1 MRSTLLVVVVVAVAA
16 GSLVFTA
23 LPQATK
29 PDQATRPARSLRGT
43 QKETTSSS
51 FTGLLLALG
60 LGGAALGARASVARA
75 AVLQK
80 DGSGR
85 FRFSAGGAESL
96 VSAGGAAS
104 LVPPPDAAAALTYT
118 STYTGTGT
126 FTAPWT
132 KKVGATFPLC
142 AEEAEMWDPLGF
154 SSSKFSAAKLPEYRA
169 AEIKHGRVAMVAC
182 TGLMVQHGF
191 HLPYIID
198 GDRLLYLNKAPNGF
212 AALNDP
218 SASVGFGLI
227 VMIAGFFEMAIFTDK
242 GRSPGDFGDPLNLRQ
257 ELAHSM
263 DDARLKT
270 CEIEHGRLAML
281 GFAGSWAA
289 EYVTGYDAV
298 QQWERA
304 GEGAAR
310 LIKLTTM
317 H

>member
-1 MRSTLLVVVVVAVAA
+1 MRSTLLVAVAAAVAA
-16 GSLVFTA
+16 GSLVFIA

-85 FRFSAGGAESL
+85 FRFRY
-96 VSAGGAAS
+96 AGGAAS
-104 LVPPPDAAAALTYT
+104 LVPDAAL
-118 STYTGTGT
+118 TYTGTGT

-132 KKVGATFPLC
+132 KEVGATFPLC
-142 AEEAEMWDPLGF
+142 AEEAEMWDPVGF
-154 SSSKFSAAKLPEYRA
+154 SSSAAKFSEYRA
-169 AEIKHGRVAMVAC
+169 AEVKHGRVAMVAC
-182 TGLMVQHGF
+182 MGLVVQHGF

-198 GDRLLYLNKAPNGF
+198 GERLLYLDKAPNGF

-218 SASVGFGLI
+218 AASVGFGLI

-242 GRSPGDFGDPLNLRQ
+242 GRSPGDFGDPLNLQ
-257 ELAHSM
+257 KELAHSM

-289 EYVTGYDAV
+289 EYITGYDAV

-304 GEGAAR
+304 SEGAAR
-310 LIKLTTM
+310 LVKLTTM